1 MGKNIL
7 IDALRADAKH
17 GDLFNAN
24 GTFVAYKTGFPG
36 LDYNLGALIN
46 VFDENGEITES
57 YPSLGITAGSIVTV
71 IGKTH
76 VGKTTLAIQLASNIV
91 RPFDCGTVIHYD
103 LEGGTNYS
111 RITGLSKFLPSE
123 MENGKYILR
132 QKNCSIEE
140 IKLSLSKIY
149 QEKMANKDLYQYKT
163 GKKDEFGDE
172 IVAFQPTCIV
182 IDSVASLTT
191 HINEN
196 TKDGVKS
203 LEEISSQTDVMRLT
217 AEIGRFLKESLNMM
231 KSANIIMF
239 LINHIKSK
247 PGMGVPQAPELRY
260 LKQDETMPCGKAL
273 QYYTNTMIR
282 LTAIGSEKYNI
293 DDHGFNGFGIQAQFV
308 KNRSNVDGAI
318 TPLVFDKVTGY
329 DSLRSSIMFAKECGV
344 LGGNKN
350 GYYLINNKESKFT
363 FINAHKDFKENREL
377 YKILYSHIIPILE
390 TRLSAIKPEEM
401 SVLPEE
407 MDY

>member
-1 MGKNIL
+1 
-7 IDALRADAKH
+7 
-17 GDLFNAN
+17 
-24 GTFVAYKTGFPG
+24 
-36 LDYNLGALIN
+36 
-46 VFDENGEITES
+46 
-57 YPSLGITAGSIVTV
+57 
-71 IGKTH
+71 
-76 VGKTTLAIQLASNIV
+76 
-91 RPFDCGTVIHYD
+91 
-103 LEGGTNYS
+103 
-111 RITGLSKFLPSE
+111 
-123 MENGKYILR
+123 
-132 QKNCSIEE
+132 
-140 IKLSLSKIY
+140 
-149 QEKMANKDLYQYKT
+149 
-163 GKKDEFGDE
+163 
-172 IVAFQPTCIV
+172 
-182 IDSVASLTT
+182 
-191 HINEN
+191 
-196 TKDGVKS
+196 
-203 LEEISSQTDVMRLT
+203 
-217 AEIGRFLKESLNMM
+217 
-231 KSANIIMF
+231 
-239 LINHIKSK
+239 
-247 PGMGVPQAPELRY
+247 
-260 LKQDETMPCGKAL
+260 
-273 QYYTNTMIR
+273 MIR